1 MKYILLFLTNICLI
15 LGLLMSSPLY
25 SDTSRYNIDQRV
37 RCMLGNL
44 NCVSETGEENQHTDK
59 QAQKT
64 ENHDATDSVTD
75 YKGAIQEKSNQSVQR
90 IPPVEQPVMAG
101 NEQGIVPDV
110 PDDNGFVQDEHQE
123 RDQVQKVESSGE
135 SDLNKE
141 SSEGGIFSYLLF
153 LLAAYAVWKCFNSIK
168 HLGYIASDVDETT
181 VRGEEGER
189 WVKEYAE
196 RELSASEYRQ
206 FHNSILQT
214 PYGTTQIDHLFVSV
228 YGVFV
233 VETKNWE
240 GWIFGNKEDSHW
252 TQMFYN
258 RKKYRV
264 QNPLKQNEA
273 HVRAVRQ
280 ELERL
285 GIRERIVHS
294 VIAFVGDAE
303 IKTPMPANVTV
314 GLGFIHYI
322 KSFRTRIITH
332 EDVLRICLRLNSV
345 ILDDTS
351 DNRRK
356 HKYYADY
363 FKGKKAAFR

>member
-1 MKYILLFLTNICLI
+1 MLLFLTTICLF
-15 LGLLMSSPLY
+15 LGLLMTSPLY

-44 NCVSETGEENQHTDK
+44 NCVSDTGEENQHTDK
-59 QAQKT
+59 HSQKT
-64 ENHDATDSVTD
+64 ENYDAADAVTD
-75 YKGAIQEKSNQSVQR
+75 DKSAIQVKSKQSMQR
-90 IPPVEQPVMAG
+90 IPPSEQPVVAG
-101 NEQGIVPDV
+101 NEPQTVPDV
-110 PDDNGFVQDEHQE
+110 PDDNSFVQDENQD
-123 RDQVQKVESSGE
+123 RKQVQKVESSDE
-135 SDLNKE
+135 SNRNKE
-141 SSEGGIFSYLLF
+141 FSEGGIFFYLLF
-153 LLAAYAVWKCFNSIK
+153 LLAAYAVWKCFKSIK
-168 HLGYIASDVDETT
+168 HLGYVASDVDETT

-189 WVKEYAE
+189 WVREYAG
-196 RELSASEYRQ
+196 RELSATEYRQ

-233 VETKNWE
+233 VETKNWD

-252 TQMFYN
+252 TQMFHN

-285 GIRERIVHS
+285 EIRGRVVHS

-322 KSFRTRIITH
+322 KSFRPKIITH

-363 FKGKKAAFR
+363 VKGKKAAFR